1 MRGNAPVF
9 VSRGGNPSGLDGT
22 SGRATLD
29 GGRVQTE
36 PNEPVSPRRRRPR
49 ATHGT
54 QPTSRRSRHGAP
66 GDMQGHSGALGGWAE
81 QIELERR
88 HRAQREQQHQQ
99 WLETFDLAVAQES
112 TGLRMAER
120 HIRQQQTENEDRK
133 SAVGI
138 SSYYDASMNARW
150 AHWHIGTLAHWH
162 IDTV

>member
-120 HIRQQQTENEDRK
+120 HIRQQQTEVGNNSQLTLGPPSSRTRTRTARARSV
-133 SAVGI
+133 SA
-138 SSYYDASMNARW
+138 ATTMLR
-150 AHWHIGTLAHWH
+150 
-162 IDTV
+162 